1 MNLDGYVPVHT
12 RLRMA
17 LTAHPDL
24 RVWEESHKLVEVGDR
39 LFIEASVLVYRSV
52 DDPFPSRGTVYEP
65 FPGRTAFQRD
75 SELMVA
81 YTSALGRALGYM
93 GFGIERGMASVDEIM
108 ARTDDPD
115 EIITRTRIT
124 KTKPS
129 DREETIHATRIT
141 RATPGSRAK
150 RPSEPPREPS
160 DAPPPPD
167 DPEQPRGHRQQ
178 PTDKMMA
185 FLRRL
190 NDERGN
196 PLNAPEL
203 GRCAGSFDLCREKI
217 DELQAMPKL
226 S

>member
-115 EIITRTRIT
+115 EIVTRT
-124 KTKPS
+124 K
-129 DREETIHATRIT
+129 A
-141 RATPGSRAK
+141 APGSRAK

-167 DPEQPRGHRQQ
+167 DPEQPKGHRQQ

>member
-39 LFIEASVLVYRSV
+39 LFIEASVLVYRSP
-52 DDPFPSRGTVYEP
+52 DDAYPSRGTVYEP

-115 EIITRTRIT
+115 EIVTRT
-124 KTKPS
+124 K
-129 DREETIHATRIT
+129 
-141 RATPGSRAK
+141 ATPGSRAK

-167 DPEQPRGHRQQ
+167 DPEQPKGHRQQ

-190 NDERGN
+190 NEERGN
-196 PLNAPEL
+196 PLNAPEM

>member
-39 LFIEASVLVYRSV
+39 LFIEASVLVYRSP
-52 DDPFPSRGTVYEP
+52 DDPYPSRGTVYEP

-115 EIITRTRIT
+115 EIVTRT
-124 KTKPS
+124 K
-129 DREETIHATRIT
+129 
-141 RATPGSRAK
+141 ATPGSRAK

-167 DPEQPRGHRQQ
+167 DPEQPKGHRQQ
-178 PTDKMMA
+178 PTEKMMA

>member
-39 LFIEASVLVYRSV
+39 LFIEASVLVYRSP
-52 DDPFPSRGTVYEP
+52 DDPYPSRGTVYEP

-115 EIITRTRIT
+115 EIVTRT
-124 KTKPS
+124 K
-129 DREETIHATRIT
+129 
-141 RATPGSRAK
+141 ATPGSRAK
-150 RPSEPPREPS
+150 RPSEPSREPS

-167 DPEQPRGHRQQ
+167 DPEQPKGHRQQ

-196 PLNAPEL
+196 PLNAPEM

>member
-24 RVWEESHKLVEVGDR
+24 RVWEESHKLVEIGER
-39 LFIEASVLVYRSV
+39 LFIEASVLVYRSP
-52 DDPFPSRGTVYEP
+52 DDPYPSRGTVYEP

-93 GFGIERGMASVDEIM
+93 GFGIERGMASIDEIM

-115 EIITRTRIT
+115 EIITRT
-124 KTKPS
+124 K
-129 DREETIHATRIT
+129 
-141 RATPGSRAK
+141 ATPGSRAK

-160 DAPPPPD
+160 DEWQAHPAANTPVTPGGRREAPT
-167 DPEQPRGHRQQ
+167 E
-178 PTDKMMA
+178 KMFA
-185 FLRRL
+185 FLERL
-190 NDERGN
+190 NIERGN
-196 PLNAPEL
+196 PLDGPTIAK
-203 GRCAGSFDLCREKI
+203 CAGSFDLCREKI
-217 DELQAMPKL
+217 DELQLLPKV
-226 S
+226 

>member
-39 LFIEASVLVYRSV
+39 LFIEASVLVYRSP
-52 DDPFPSRGTVYEP
+52 DDPYPSRGTVYEP

-115 EIITRTRIT
+115 EIVTRT
-124 KTKPS
+124 K
-129 DREETIHATRIT
+129 A
-141 RATPGSRAK
+141 APGSRAK

-167 DPEQPRGHRQQ
+167 DPEQPKGHRQQ

>member
-115 EIITRTRIT
+115 EIVTRT
-124 KTKPS
+124 K
-129 DREETIHATRIT
+129 A
-141 RATPGSRAK
+141 APGSRAK

-167 DPEQPRGHRQQ
+167 DPEQPKGHRQQ

-196 PLNAPEL
+196 PLNAPEM

>member
-115 EIITRTRIT
+115 EIVTRT
-124 KTKPS
+124 K
-129 DREETIHATRIT
+129 
-141 RATPGSRAK
+141 ATPGSRAK
-150 RPSEPPREPS
+150 RPSEPSREPS

-167 DPEQPRGHRQQ
+167 DPEQPKGHRQQ

-196 PLNAPEL
+196 PLNAPEM

>member
-1 MNLDGYVPVHT
+1 MNLDGYVPVHD
-12 RLRMA
+12 RLLMA
-17 LTAHPDL
+17 LNAHPDL
-24 RVWEESHKLVEVGDR
+24 RVVEVGHQIVQLGDR
-39 LFIEASVLVYRSV
+39 AFIEATVEVYRTA
-52 DDPFPSRGTVYEP
+52 DDPRPSRGTVWEP
-65 FPGRTAFQRD
+65 FPGRTAFQKD

-115 EIITRTRIT
+115 EIVTRT
-124 KTKPS
+124 K
-129 DREETIHATRIT
+129 
-141 RATPGSRAK
+141 ATPGSRAK
-150 RPSEPPREPS
+150 RPSEPSREPS

-167 DPEQPRGHRQQ
+167 DPEQPKGHRQQ

>member
-115 EIITRTRIT
+115 EIVTRT
-124 KTKPS
+124 K
-129 DREETIHATRIT
+129 
-141 RATPGSRAK
+141 ATPGSRAK
-150 RPSEPPREPS
+150 RPSEPSREPS

-167 DPEQPRGHRQQ
+167 DPEQPKGHRQQ

>member
-39 LFIEASVLVYRSV
+39 LFIEASVLVYRSP
-52 DDPFPSRGTVYEP
+52 DDPYPSRGTVYEP

-115 EIITRTRIT
+115 EIVTRT
-124 KTKPS
+124 K
-129 DREETIHATRIT
+129 
-141 RATPGSRAK
+141 ATPGSRAK
-150 RPSEPPREPS
+150 RPSEPSREPS

-167 DPEQPRGHRQQ
+167 DPEQPKGHRQQ

>member
-17 LTAHPDL
+17 LTSHPDL

-115 EIITRTRIT
+115 EIVTRT
-124 KTKPS
+124 K
-129 DREETIHATRIT
+129 A
-141 RATPGSRAK
+141 APGSRAK

-167 DPEQPRGHRQQ
+167 DPEQPKGHRQQ

-196 PLNAPEL
+196 PLNAPEM

>member
-39 LFIEASVLVYRSV
+39 LFIEASVLVYRSP
-52 DDPFPSRGTVYEP
+52 DDPYPSRGTVYEP

-115 EIITRTRIT
+115 EIVTRT
-124 KTKPS
+124 K
-129 DREETIHATRIT
+129 
-141 RATPGSRAK
+141 ATPGSRAK

-167 DPEQPRGHRQQ
+167 NPEQPKGHRQQ

>member
-39 LFIEASVLVYRSV
+39 LFIEASVLVYRSP
-52 DDPFPSRGTVYEP
+52 DDPYPSRGTVYEP

-115 EIITRTRIT
+115 EIVTRT
-124 KTKPS
+124 K
-129 DREETIHATRIT
+129 A
-141 RATPGSRAK
+141 APGSRAK

-167 DPEQPRGHRQQ
+167 DPEQPKGHRQQ

-196 PLNAPEL
+196 PLNAPEM